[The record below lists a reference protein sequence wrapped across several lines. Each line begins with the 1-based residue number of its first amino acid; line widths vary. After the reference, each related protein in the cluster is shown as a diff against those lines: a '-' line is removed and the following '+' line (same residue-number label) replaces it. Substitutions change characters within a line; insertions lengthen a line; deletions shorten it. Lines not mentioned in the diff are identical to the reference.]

1 MAVITAAKRTDRQ
14 IQQDVL
20 AELNRD
26 WRFKPAEVG
35 VEVDSGI
42 VTLTGTVSSY
52 LKLGQAAEVAVN
64 VPGVKDVA
72 NKLTVELAGT
82 LARDDTGIARAVR
95 DALEWDVVVPD
106 EHIDSIVRA
115 GVVTLSGT
123 VDYWFQ
129 RKTAQEAVARLSGVK
144 GVNDHIVIKPPART
158 DEQMYREIKEALKR
172 RFPFD
177 DIDLAVEKG
186 TAILMGKVPSYYVRR
201 EAENVAWSTT
211 GLKDVTNKLE
221 VTF

>member
-1 MAVITAAKRTDRQ
+1 MAVITTAKRTDRQ

-144 GVNDHIVIKPPART
+144 GVNDHIVIKPPARS

>member
-144 GVNDHIVIKPPART
+144 GVNDHIVIKPPARS
-158 DEQMYREIKEALKR
+158 DEQMYREIKEALQR

>member
-144 GVNDHIVIKPPART
+144 GVNDHIVIKPPARS